1 MPLINFKVE
10 LRLKWTKYCVLVA
23 VGVDNA
29 DANSNNIIFTIKDK
43 KLYVPVLTLSAKDN
57 LKLTKHLSKGLE
69 RSVYWNEYKTKSEN
83 KNAANEYRYFL

>member
-10 LRLKWTKYCVLVA
+10 LRLKWTKCCVLVA
-23 VGVDNA
+23 AGVDNA

-69 RSVYWNEYKTKSEN
+69 RSVY
-83 KNAANEYRYFL
+83 